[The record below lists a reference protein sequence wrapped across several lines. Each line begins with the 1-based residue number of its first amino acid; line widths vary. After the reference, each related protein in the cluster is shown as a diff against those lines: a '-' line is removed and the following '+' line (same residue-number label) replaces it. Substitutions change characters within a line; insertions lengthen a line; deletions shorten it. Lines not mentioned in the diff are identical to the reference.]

1 MGGRTLHEHC
11 KGTPPQIKNYTFSY
25 SKQALADLG
34 FIEEVDN
41 VWVPHIKNKVVYCSV
56 VEYGVKLFILDQYW
70 SQMKSYLFIYFAV
83 NLFTFLFAS
92 FLLTS
97 SPFLLSTFHFF
108 FHYRLLTFSS
118 PLFSSPS
125 HSALSA
131 LSILCGKCAAHSL
144 NPSPSV
150 RQLMKNSLQ
159 LQLQFRSQY
168 LDYHFDSLL
177 YFPILSS
184 PLHSKP
190 LQTTAPYRY
199 LLLYNF

>member
-1 MGGRTLHEHC
+1 MLSSRFVGSARGDAMGGRTLHEHC

-97 SPFLLSTFHFF
+97 SPF
-108 FHYRLLTFSS
+108 
-118 PLFSSPS
+118 P
-125 HSALSA
+125 
-131 LSILCGKCAAHSL
+131 
-144 NPSPSV
+144 
-150 RQLMKNSLQ
+150 
-159 LQLQFRSQY
+159 
-168 LDYHFDSLL
+168 
-177 YFPILSS
+177 
-184 PLHSKP
+184 
-190 LQTTAPYRY
+190 
-199 LLLYNF
+199 